1 MMVYGSTLPI
11 FRLTKGV
18 TLGTRGMVDGLLIMY
33 ETVRGGNV

>member
-1 MMVYGSTLPI
+1 MMVYGRTLPI

-18 TLGTRGMVDGLLIMY
+18 KLGIRGMVDVLLIVY